1 MGNNSEDTVLVFV
14 PQLRDA
20 LRLAEEHA
28 RTRLTE
34 REVLETRDRSPCI
47 AMARDAADAM
57 AAKRG
62 ADFDPETV
70 WEEYQ
75 ATDFLVDPRH
85 VLCVLGNWKSFDA
98 LETIAERFGFEVDHE
113 FSQLEPDER
122 MTRSFDV
129 SFDRVS
135 ISVTPE
141 DREAIAG
148 HTAAVYLLSPQ
159 ISKSK
164 AGIISMQALKVVE
177 AVFAA
182 GAVAVK
188 SESAGIAHGKDRWLE
203 LAAGAQSE
211 ASVGQ
216 ELYFAWVRRPL
227 MSDDIFYTCG
237 MHLLGEPDLQ
247 ISSELPPMEAV
258 SWLDALALYLVTE
271 RPARGVHPGNTFV
284 RTAEDAKRVMRFLP
298 CDEYEGDDFFFNPYG
313 YVRLS

>member
-1 MGNNSEDTVLVFV
+1 MGNNGEDTVLVFI
-14 PQLRDA
+14 PQLREA

-28 RTRLTE
+28 RKRLTE
-34 REVLETRDRSPCI
+34 REVLETRDRSPCM
-47 AMARDAADAM
+47 AMARHEADAM
-57 AAKRG
+57 SAQRG

-75 ATDFLVDPRH
+75 ATDFLVEPRH
-85 VLCVLGNWKSFDA
+85 VLCALGPWKSFDELDA
-98 LETIAERFGFEVDHE
+98 LAERFGFEVDHE
-113 FSQLEPDER
+113 FSQLERDER
-122 MTRSFDV
+122 MPRAFDV

-135 ISVTPE
+135 LSVTPE
-141 DREAIAG
+141 DRDAIAQ
-148 HTAAVYLLSPQ
+148 HTAVAYLLSPH
-159 ISKSK
+159 ISKQK

-177 AVFAA
+177 ALFAA

-203 LAAGAQSE
+203 LAAGAQ
-211 ASVGQ
+211 ADTSVGE

-227 MSDDIFYTCG
+227 KGDDVFYTCG

-247 ISSELPPMEAV
+247 VSSALAPMDAV

-271 RPARGVHPGNTFV
+271 RPPRGVHPGNTFV
-284 RTAEDAKRVMRFLP
+284 RTPEDTKRVMRFLP
-298 CDEYEGDDFFFNPYG
+298 CTEYEGDDFFFNPYG